1 MFGRSI
7 YVPDNPAL
15 IGGSPQAVHE
25 QLWAQGKRRRLQVR
39 GALAAL
45 GLVIGTV
52 LVDFWFGL
60 LAAVVVAAVDSLYYL
75 RQRMASSVW
84 RKGQRGE
91 RRTSALLRLTLAWRG
106 YRVLQGRNV
115 PEQGQID
122 HLVIG
127 PTGVLMID
135 NQAAAPDT
143 DIAAY
148 QGTLFVDE
156 RSGTKLASAL
166 RARAD
171 ATAALLAERLG
182 GEVAVE
188 AVAVIH
194 GGHLA
199 RSLVEAE
206 GVTLLRMHRLP
217 RWIRRQR
224 NRFSPEQV
232 AAITEAAHQLPI
244 SRHAS
249 IVR

>member
-25 QLWAQGKRRRLQVR
+25 QLWAQGRRRRLQVR

-45 GLVIGTV
+45 ALVIGTV
-52 LVDFWFGL
+52 VVGVLFGL
-60 LAAVVVAAVDSLYYL
+60 VAATVVALADTLYYL

-91 RRTSALLRLTLAWRG
+91 RRTSVILRLALEWRG

-127 PTGVLMID
+127 PTGIVMVD
-135 NQAAAPDT
+135 NQAVAPDT

-148 QGTLFVDE
+148 RGSLFIDE
-156 RSGTKLASAL
+156 RSGARTVAAL

-171 ATAALLAERLG
+171 ATAALLSERLG

-199 RSLVEAE
+199 RGLVEAD
-206 GVTLLRMHRLP
+206 GVTLLRAHRLP
-217 RWIRRQR
+217 GWIRRQR

-232 AAITEAAHQLPI
+232 ATIIEAAHRLPI
-244 SRHAS
+244 SRQA
-249 IVR
+249 IVVR

>member
-15 IGGSPQAVHE
+15 IGGSPQSVHE
-25 QLWAQGKRRRLQVR
+25 QLWARGKRRRLQVR

-45 GLVIGTV
+45 GLVVGTAI
-52 LVDFWFGL
+52 VDFWFGL
-60 LAAVVVAAVDSLYYL
+60 LAAAMIAAVDSVYYL

-91 RRTSALLRLTLAWRG
+91 RRTSVLLRLALDWRG

-115 PEQGQID
+115 PGQGQID

-127 PTGVLMID
+127 PTGVMMID
-135 NQAAAPDT
+135 NLPVAPDT
-143 DIAAY
+143 DIGAY
-148 QGTLFVDE
+148 QARLYVDE
-156 RSGTKLASAL
+156 RSGTKISKPL

-171 ATAALLAERLG
+171 AAAALLAERLG

-194 GGHLA
+194 GGRLP
-199 RSLVEAE
+199 RGLVEAD
-206 GVTLLRMHRLP
+206 GVTLIRAHRLP
-217 RWIRRQR
+217 GWIRRQR
-224 NRFSPEQV
+224 TRFSPEQV
-232 AAITEAAHQLPI
+232 ATIAEAAHRLPI
-244 SRHAS
+244 SRQAI

>member
-45 GLVIGTV
+45 GLVTGTV
-52 LVDFWFGL
+52 LVDIWFGL
-60 LAAVVVAAVDSLYYL
+60 VAAVVVAVADTLYYL

-91 RRTSALLRLTLAWRG
+91 RRTSAILRLTLERRG

-115 PEQGQID
+115 PQQGQID

-127 PTGVLMID
+127 PTGIMMVD
-135 NQAAAPDT
+135 DQAVAPDT

-148 QGTLFVDE
+148 QGSLFIDE
-156 RSGTKLASAL
+156 RSGTRTAAVL

-171 ATAALLAERLG
+171 ATAALLSERLG
-182 GEVAVE
+182 GEVVVE

-199 RSLVEAE
+199 RGLVEAD
-206 GVTLLRMHRLP
+206 GVTLIRAHRLP
-217 RWIRRQR
+217 GWIRRQR

-232 AAITEAAHQLPI
+232 ATIAEAAHRLPI
-244 SRHAS
+244 SHQA
-249 IVR
+249 IVVR

>member
-39 GALAAL
+39 GGLAAL
-45 GLVIGTV
+45 GLVVGTV
-52 LVDFWFGL
+52 LVDVWFGL
-60 LAAVVVAAVDSLYYL
+60 VAAAVIALADTLYYL

-91 RRTSALLRLTLAWRG
+91 RRTSTVLRLTLDWRG
-106 YRVLQGRNV
+106 YRVLQGRNI
-115 PEQGQID
+115 PGRGQID

-127 PTGVLMID
+127 PTGVLLID
-135 NQAAAPDT
+135 NQAVSPDT

-148 QGTLFVDE
+148 QDTLFVDE
-156 RSGTKLASAL
+156 RSGAKMAATL
-166 RARAD
+166 RERAD
-171 ATAALLAERLG
+171 AAAAMLADRLG

-199 RSLVEAE
+199 KGLVEAD
-206 GVTLLRMHRLP
+206 GVTLIRLHRLP
-217 RWIRRQR
+217 GWIRRQR
-224 NRFSPEQV
+224 IRFSPEQV
-232 AAITEAAHQLPI
+232 ATIAEAAHRLPI
-244 SRHAS
+244 SSQA
-249 IVR
+249 IVVR

>member
-1 MFGRSI
+1 MFGGSI

-15 IGGSPQAVHE
+15 TGGSPQAVHE

-60 LAAVVVAAVDSLYYL
+60 LAAAVIALVDTLYYL
-75 RQRMASSVW
+75 RQRIASSAW

-91 RRTSALLRLTLAWRG
+91 RRTSALLRLTLDWRG

-115 PEQGQID
+115 PGQGQID

-135 NQAAAPDT
+135 NQAIAPDT

-148 QGTLFVDE
+148 KGTLFVDE
-156 RSGTKLASAL
+156 RSGAKMAAAL
-166 RARAD
+166 RERAD

-199 RSLVEAE
+199 RALVEAD
-206 GVTLLRMHRLP
+206 GVTLIRAHRLP
-217 RWIRRQR
+217 GWIRRQR
-224 NRFSPEQV
+224 NRFSPEEV
-232 AAITEAAHQLPI
+232 ATIADAAHRLPI
-244 SRHAS
+244 SRQA
-249 IVR
+249 IVVR